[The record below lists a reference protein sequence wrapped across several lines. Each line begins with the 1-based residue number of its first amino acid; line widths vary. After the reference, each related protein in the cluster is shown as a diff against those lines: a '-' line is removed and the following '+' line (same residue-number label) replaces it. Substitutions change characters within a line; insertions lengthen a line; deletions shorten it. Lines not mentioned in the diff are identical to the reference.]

1 MAMPI
6 RPSSQGDYERK
17 WQQFLSY
24 LHYEGVQLEQCNIQ
38 HVLNFLTMLFDK
50 RDLLAITIAHYRS
63 ALSVPLREVLNIDI
77 LSPAVSS
84 MIKAMSIVRPS
95 RPLSAPSWNL
105 QKVLDFTEGM
115 SNSLSLMDR
124 LAKAAFLLLLATG
137 WRISEL
143 HACVKLTDYCSI
155 SHDNVLKIRPHES
168 FLAKNEPGHSRRSH
182 TIIKPL
188 MVNNSRS
195 KLCPVLALQEYL
207 QISKPK
213 GHGPLFVNELEKRL
227 SKFELSKI
235 VCQHVLNGDPSAKA
249 KVHDIRKLASSLSL
263 MEHRDIKDVLS
274 AMEWKSSS
282 AFYKHYLTILAR
294 PNQTISIPGGTIS
307 SNTHEL

>member
-1 MAMPI
+1 MVSQSSSFQQIQFSSITETSTNCQQQTCDTRPSNKISRLDFIKRHYSSRFPLAPRASELMAMPI

-17 WQQFLSY
+17 WQQFISY

-84 MIKAMSIVRPS
+84 MIKAMSIIRPS

-213 GHGPLFVNELEKRL
+213 GHGPLFVNDSE
-227 SKFELSKI
+227 
-235 VCQHVLNGDPSAKA
+235 
-249 KVHDIRKLASSLSL
+249 
-263 MEHRDIKDVLS
+263 
-274 AMEWKSSS
+274 
-282 AFYKHYLTILAR
+282 
-294 PNQTISIPGGTIS
+294 
-307 SNTHEL
+307 